1 MARFFSFALLFLAL
15 VSVGL
20 ANVRPKP
27 VKKEYQLAITGDGC
41 GVKNMN
47 LICSTGT
54 VAAGNMVKSPLLKS
68 QMAQFLSF
76 ALFFLALV
84 FAARANVHP
93 KLAKKEYQLLITG
106 DGCGVQN
113 MNLICSS
120 GNFSKIL
127 FRPLVKRPLFKSEV
141 SSGGK
146 NSVYIQLAEIRKIFA
161 TGASRN

>member
-41 GVKNMN
+41 GVQNMN
-47 LICSTGT
+47 LICSTGI

-68 QMAQFLSF
+68 Q
-76 ALFFLALV
+76 
-84 FAARANVHP
+84 
-93 KLAKKEYQLLITG
+93 
-106 DGCGVQN
+106 
-113 MNLICSS
+113 
-120 GNFSKIL
+120 
-127 FRPLVKRPLFKSEV
+127 V

-146 NSVYIQLAEIRKIFA
+146 DSVYIKLAEITKA
-161 TGASRN
+161 VLTGASRN

>member
-1 MARFFSFALLFLAL
+1 MAQLFSFEFLFLAL
-15 VSVGL
+15 VSAAL

-27 VKKEYQLAITGDGC
+27 VKKEYQLA
-41 GVKNMN
+41 
-47 LICSTGT
+47 
-54 VAAGNMVKSPLLKS
+54 
-68 QMAQFLSF
+68 
-76 ALFFLALV
+76 
-84 FAARANVHP
+84 
-93 KLAKKEYQLLITG
+93 ITG

-127 FRPLVKRPLFKSEV
+127 FRPLVKRPFLKSQV

-146 NSVYIQLAEIRKIFA
+146 NYIYIQLAEIRKFF